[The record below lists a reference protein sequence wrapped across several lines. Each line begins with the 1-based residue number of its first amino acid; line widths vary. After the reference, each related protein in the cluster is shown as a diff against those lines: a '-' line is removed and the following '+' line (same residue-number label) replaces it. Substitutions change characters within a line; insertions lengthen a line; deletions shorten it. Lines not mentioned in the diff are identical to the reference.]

1 MAWKLPWAGLEAELP
16 KVKSWVL
23 GTKIG
28 QRGEQ
33 GAGADSVN
41 GYLYN
46 KLKNWGKFSHN
57 FYLNTK
63 RFS

>member
-1 MAWKLPWAGLEAELP
+1 MVGILAWHDMALLEWFMAWKLPWARLEAELP

-33 GAGADSVN
+33 GARADSVN
-41 GYLYN
+41 GYLQ
-46 KLKNWGKFSHN
+46 
-57 FYLNTK
+57 
-63 RFS
+63 